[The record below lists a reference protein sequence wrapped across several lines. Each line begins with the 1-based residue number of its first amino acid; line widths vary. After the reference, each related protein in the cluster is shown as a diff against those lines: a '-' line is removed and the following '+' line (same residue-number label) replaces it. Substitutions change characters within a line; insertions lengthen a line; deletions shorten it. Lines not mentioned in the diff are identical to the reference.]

1 MMRQTLI
8 ALLLACTGVAH
19 AGPNIQTWTTAGGT
33 PVLFVA
39 APEPALL
46 DVRVV
51 FDAGSARDG
60 ARAGLA
66 RLTSSLLFEGADD
79 LDADA
84 VAAGFENLGARY
96 GAQSHRDMAVVS
108 LRTLTEPAKLDAAVD
123 LLARVLARPRF
134 PVEAVTREGRAME
147 VGLAQQAQN
156 PGSVGSK
163 AFYAALYGD
172 HPYASWPDGTPES
185 VRALDRATV
194 VGFHRR
200 YYVAGNAVLVLV
212 GAISREQAQ
221 ALAGRLTAELP
232 AGQAAPD
239 LPEVVPAAPG
249 ARDIAFDS
257 AQTHVLVGMPLL
269 TRDDPDY
276 FALLVGNH
284 TLGGNGLVARISR
297 VIREERGLAYS
308 AYSRLSPMRRSGPLL
323 IGLQTRA
330 DQADAATALVREE
343 LARFVSDGPTA
354 EELREAQA
362 QLAGSFPL
370 RVDSNAEIA
379 DTLAMMGFY
388 RLPTDWLDRYPER
401 VRAVTLAEVKDA
413 FARRV
418 DPAALV
424 QVRVGAHGNAKPTP

>member
-1 MMRQTLI
+1 MRRILI
-8 ALLLACTGVAH
+8 ALALAWAGVAH
-19 AGPNIQTWTTAGGT
+19 AGPDIQTWTTAGGT
-33 PVLFVA
+33 RVLFVA

-51 FDAGSARDG
+51 FDAGSARDDG
-60 ARAGLA
+60 RAGLA
-66 RLTSSLLFEGADD
+66 RLTSALLFEGADD

-96 GAQSHRDMAVVS
+96 GAQSQRDMAVVS

-123 LLARVLARPRF
+123 LLGRVLARPRF

-147 VGLAQQAQN
+147 VGLAQQTQD
-156 PGSVGSK
+156 PGSVGSR
-163 AFYAALYGD
+163 ALFAALYGD

-185 VRALDRATV
+185 VRALDRAAV
-194 VGFHRR
+194 VDFHRR

-212 GAISREQAQ
+212 GAISQAQAQ

-232 AGQAAPD
+232 AGQAAPA
-239 LPEVVPAAPG
+239 LPEVVPPPPV
-249 ARDIAFDS
+249 ARDIVFDS
-257 AQTHVLVGMPLL
+257 AQTHVLAGMPLL

-276 FALLVGNH
+276 FPLLVGNH
-284 TLGGNGLVARISR
+284 ALGGNGLVARISR

-308 AYSRLSPMRRSGPLL
+308 AYSALVPMRRRGPLL
-323 IGLQTRA
+323 LGLQTRA
-330 DQADAATALVREE
+330 DQAEAATALLREE
-343 LARFVSDGPTA
+343 LARFVREGPSA
-354 EELREAQA
+354 EELGEAQA

-370 RVDSNAEIA
+370 RVDSNSEIA
-379 DTLAMMGFY
+379 ETLAMMGFY
-388 RLPTDWLDRYPER
+388 QLPTDWLERYPER
-401 VRAVTLAEVKDA
+401 VRAVTLDQVKDA

-424 QVRVGAHGNAKPTP
+424 QVRVGAHGKPDPVP